1 MYITPLGSCQTH
13 VSRRERARGLRVI
26 IERMKLRLL
35 ADKFFSGSL
44 DGGEVRQVELEG
56 KNGILSCGLFELL
69 DRTSCFL
76 LVATGDVHFSAL

>member
-1 MYITPLGSCQTH
+1 MH

-26 IERMKLRLL
+26 IERVKLRLL
-35 ADKFFSGSL
+35 ADEFFSGSL
-44 DGGEVRQVELEG
+44 DGSEVRQVELEG
-56 KNGILSCGLFELL
+56 NNEICRFSCGLFEVL